1 MLTCMHAY
9 RYSYKDKYAFL
20 PLLKEKKKKKKGTD
34 WAKGYWFPTLT
45 ARAYDSVKFGT

>member
-1 MLTCMHAY
+1 MHAY

-20 PLLKEKKKKKKGTD
+20 PLLKEKKKKGTD

>member
-20 PLLKEKKKKKKGTD
+20 PLLKEKKKKEQIGPKGI
-34 WAKGYWFPTLT
+34 GSQPSQQGHMTL
-45 ARAYDSVKFGT
+45 